1 MNHTSSYSI
10 EFKNNL
16 RAVKNTVLLYRKA
29 VEYLTVPVKDH
40 YEKLEKIKGAN
51 YQQQYIEHL
60 VHSTKNHKAVYDFDK
75 QFYKFPSYFRRSAI
89 THAIGAVSSY
99 MSNHKLWKE
108 NGCKG
113 SEPKLG
119 TDMNICPCFFHK
131 NMFLWKEDGKA
142 LIKVYTDNDW
152 VWKEITL
159 KKTDLKYFR
168 KRINENPFCSVSS
181 PVIERKQKGH
191 YFLRFTLTEKVELS
205 SSALSERLICSV
217 DLGLNTDAVCSVM
230 NVHGTVLARR
240 FISCAREKDSVHNA
254 LHRISVFQK
263 LHGSHDTGRLWSIA
277 KRRNE
282 NHAKLIAHHI
292 AAFAKENHCDVIV
305 FEHLDTK
312 GKKRGSKKQKLSLWR
327 HRDIQK
333 TAESLAHKH
342 GMKISHVNA
351 WNTSKLAYDG
361 SGYVKRGKAV
371 KDGTSYSMCQF
382 ESGKMYNC
390 DLNASYN
397 IGARY
402 FIRELHKELPGLM
415 AEVPE
420 IGSGTRRVLADLWR
434 IDAAISQ

>member
-181 PVIERKQKGH
+181 PVIERKPKSH

-205 SSALSERLICSV
+205 SAALSERLICSV

-333 TAESLAHKH
+333 TSESLAHKH

-351 WNTSKLAYDG
+351 LYFANPNSNFMQSRIPKNAKLNY
-361 SGYVKRGKAV
+361 
-371 KDGTSYSMCQF
+371 
-382 ESGKMYNC
+382 
-390 DLNASYN
+390 
-397 IGARY
+397 
-402 FIRELHKELPGLM
+402 
-415 AEVPE
+415 
-420 IGSGTRRVLADLWR
+420 R
-434 IDAAISQ
+434 IMQNENPKIAK